1 VLAHPRSS
9 DLARNAI
16 CVFRQGEQE
25 DEDQLRIVNLR
36 NMSREPARIDNSL
49 HGLASCLHRRVGHWV
64 AQVQVV
70 DDDVHEP
77 DLTPWG
83 HHVLWRHSRT
93 AHPMLVEFEGELELG
108 GLSRSLTS
116 PPADN
121 DDSERRHADQSK
133 NQERN
138 LDSPVGCR
146 VPLKRR
152 PGGHLNQHER
162 PDKDDARPTS
172 SSHQQCA
179 NREQNS
185 EDHPDQADLDRVQR
199 LADREQDG
207 DSEKRL
213 PCGHGPTMT

>member
-25 DEDQLRIVNLR
+25 DEDQVRIVNLR

-93 AHPMLVEFEGELELG
+93 AHPKIAVAKVVLACEREL
-108 GLSRSLTS
+108 S
-116 PPADN
+116 
-121 DDSERRHADQSK
+121 QI
-133 NQERN
+133 
-138 LDSPVGCR
+138 
-146 VPLKRR
+146 
-152 PGGHLNQHER
+152 
-162 PDKDDARPTS
+162 
-172 SSHQQCA
+172 
-179 NREQNS
+179 
-185 EDHPDQADLDRVQR
+185 VQR
-199 LADREQDG
+199 RDVARLDVRKPIPVER
-207 DSEKRL
+207 DSD
-213 PCGHGPTMT
+213 P

>member
-1 VLAHPRSS
+1 MLAHPRSS

-25 DEDQLRIVNLR
+25 DEDQVRIVNLR

-121 DDSERRHADQSK
+121 DDSERRTS
-133 NQERN
+133 
-138 LDSPVGCR
+138 
-146 VPLKRR
+146 VPTRMTPDR
-152 PGGHLNQHER
+152 PPLRINSAPTVNR
-162 PDKDDARPTS
+162 TAKITPIKPTS
-172 SSHQQCA
+172 IESSASPIA
-179 NREQNS
+179 NKTATAKSVFRAVM
-185 EDHPDQADLDRVQR
+185 DPR
-199 LADREQDG
+199 
-207 DSEKRL
+207 
-213 PCGHGPTMT
+213 